1 MYAVE
6 LCVTPRNK
14 NGKWSKRHKNYKVA
28 GFPNK
33 QAALDKKMGYVKH
46 TCKLMRQNTNVFFA
60 EILFLKDDSYVDCDS
75 AIVRLDT
82 EKDNIEIIT
91 I

>member
-33 QAALDKKMGYVKH
+33 QAALDKKWD
-46 TCKLMRQNTNVFFA
+46 TLNTPV
-60 EILFLKDDSYVDCDS
+60 S
-75 AIVRLDT
+75 
-82 EKDNIEIIT
+82 
-91 I
+91 